1 LQHIAHQLDPCEALA
16 QIVMQVLTDAPLFVL
31 ADGEDLL
38 LKPLAFGDVA
48 RYGRGANYP
57 VFAVSDGTDRQG
69 YMNFLP
75 ILSTELVM
83 AAAPLALV
91 IPLT

>member
-16 QIVMQVLTDAPLFVL
+16 QIVMQVLTDAPLFAL

-48 RYGRGANYP
+48 RDGRGANYGSFGWDRSSAIHEFP
-57 VFAVSDGTDRQG
+57 SHPFDGARFH
-69 YMNFLP
+69 NC
-75 ILSTELVM
+75 
-83 AAAPLALV
+83 
-91 IPLT
+91 